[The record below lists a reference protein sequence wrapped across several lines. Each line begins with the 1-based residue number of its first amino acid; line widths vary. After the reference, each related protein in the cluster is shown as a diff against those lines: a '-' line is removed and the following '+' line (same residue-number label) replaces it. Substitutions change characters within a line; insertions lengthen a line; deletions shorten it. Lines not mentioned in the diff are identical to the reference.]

1 MMKRRGTF
9 PVMPALVP
17 PARPKPL
24 RRGEGPAIHVFERAR
39 LQDVDA
45 RDKRGHDE
53 LNVEILVLESSMQTP
68 PRRPASA
75 TRVVDVLVPVA
86 LDQAYSYRVPAEL
99 DLQPGDVVGVPLGA
113 REVIGVVW
121 ADNPN
126 PDPRLH
132 NRLKDIAEKLDMPRF
147 REELRS
153 LVDWVASYTLAPR
166 GQVLRMTL
174 RMGEHLG
181 PERVRL
187 GVRLVGAPPQ
197 RLTPARRRL
206 LEILSDGLLHGKS
219 ELAKEAGCS
228 ASVIDG
234 LVDEGTLAVEHMPR
248 AAPPPAPDPT
258 FAEPDF
264 SPDQRLAAERLRQ
277 LVAGGF
283 EVALLDGVTGSGK
296 TEVYF
301 EAVAEVLKRGEQ
313 ILILMPEIALTGQ
326 FLDRFAAR
334 FGARPLEWH
343 SELTPR
349 TRARNYAA
357 IASGEAPV
365 VVGARSALF
374 LPYAKLGLLIVD
386 EEHDQAYKQEDG
398 AHYHARDMAVVRAS
412 IAKIPIVLASATP
425 SVETEVNAR
434 KGRYQRVPLPSRF
447 GGQHMPHIEAIDLR
461 QEGPGRGRFIAPRLA
476 EQIGFA
482 IERREQALLFLNRR
496 GYAPLTLCRA
506 CGHRFA
512 CTICDA
518 WLVDHRFRQRLVCHH
533 CGFSMPRPHLC
544 PHCGAEESLAAIGP
558 GVERLQEE
566 AAALFPGARTM
577 VLSSD
582 LITSIEA
589 MRSELNEIAEG
600 RVDIIIGTQLVAK
613 GHNFPRLNLVG
624 VIDADLG
631 LGNGDPR
638 AAERTF
644 QLLNQ
649 VIGRA
654 GRDQGR
660 GVGFLQTHQPEH
672 PVMKALVACD
682 REAFYASEI
691 DSRER
696 TGYPPF
702 GRLASL
708 IISAGDRPSAEGFA
722 RKLAS
727 AAPFDERI
735 KVLGPAEAP
744 LAVIKGRYRYRI
756 LVKSPRSLDLSGY
769 LRQWLAAAPKTTGNL
784 KLEVDVDPQSFL

>member
-1 MMKRRGTF
+1 MDHAPHLGAHSTT
-9 PVMPALVP
+9 
-17 PARPKPL
+17 
-24 RRGEGPAIHVFERAR
+24 
-39 LQDVDA
+39 
-45 RDKRGHDE
+45 
-53 LNVEILVLESSMQTP
+53 S
-68 PRRPASA
+68 

-86 LDQAYSYRVPAEL
+86 LNQTYSYRVPRGMEL
-99 DLQPGDVVGVPLGA
+99 VAGDVVGVALGP
-113 REVIGVVW
+113 REVLAVVW
-121 ADNPN
+121 GENAN

-132 NRLKDIAEKLDMPRF
+132 NRLKDVAEKLDVPPLKG
-147 REELRS
+147 ELRS
-153 LVDWVASYTLAPR
+153 LVDWVANYTLSSR
-166 GQVLRMTL
+166 GMVLRMCL

-197 RLTPARRRL
+197 RMTPARRRVVAV
-206 LEILSDGLLHGKS
+206 LSDHLLHGKS
-219 ELAKEAGCS
+219 ETAHEAGVS
-228 ASVIDG
+228 TGVIDG
-234 LVDEGTLAVEHMPR
+234 LVDEGTLTTEPMPN
-248 AAPPPAPDPT
+248 APPPSPPDPSY
-258 FAEPDF
+258 AQPEF
-264 SPDQRLAAERLRQ
+264 SREQRTAVDTMRALAAS
-277 LVAGGF
+277 GSF
-283 EVALLDGVTGSGK
+283 HVALLDGVTGSGK

-301 EAVAEVLKRGEQ
+301 EAVAEIIRRRKQ
-313 ILILMPEIALTGQ
+313 ALILMPEIALTGQ
-326 FLDRFAAR
+326 FLDRFSQR
-334 FGARPLEWH
+334 FGVRPIEWH

-349 TRARNYAA
+349 TRARNWAA
-357 IASGEAPV
+357 ISAGDAPV

-374 LPYAKLGLLIVD
+374 LPYANLGLIVVD
-386 EEHDQAYKQEDG
+386 EEHDQSYKQDDG
-398 AHYHARDMAVVRAS
+398 VHYHARDMAVVRGH
-412 IAKIPIVLASATP
+412 IAKIPVVLASATP

-434 KGRYQRVPLPSRF
+434 KNRYQRVVLPRRF
-447 GGQHMPHIEAIDLR
+447 GGATMPHIEAIDLR
-461 QEGPGRGRFIAPRLA
+461 REAPPRGRFISPHLA
-476 EQIGFA
+476 QEIQNA

-533 CGFSMPRPHLC
+533 CGFSMPRPHIC
-544 PHCGAEESLAAIGP
+544 PHCAAEESLVAVGP

-566 AAALFPGARTM
+566 AASLFPNARTM

-582 LITSIEA
+582 LITSIET
-589 MRSELNEIAEG
+589 MRSELNEIAQG

-613 GHNFPRLNLVG
+613 GHHFPRLNLVG
-624 VIDADLG
+624 VVDADLG

-638 AAERTF
+638 AAERTW

-660 GVGFLQTHQPEH
+660 GVGYMQTHQPEH
-672 PVMKALVACD
+672 PVMKALIACD

-691 DSRER
+691 EARER

-708 IISAGDRPSAEGFA
+708 IISAGDRATAEGYA
-722 RKLAS
+722 RKLAGS
-727 AAPFDERI
+727 APREEQ
-735 KVLGPAEAP
+735 VLLLGPAEAP
-744 LAVIKGRYRYRI
+744 LAVIKGRYRFR
-756 LVKSPRSLDLSGY
+756 LLLKSARGFDLSDY
-769 LRQWLAAAPKTTGNL
+769 LRHWLAVAPKTTGNL